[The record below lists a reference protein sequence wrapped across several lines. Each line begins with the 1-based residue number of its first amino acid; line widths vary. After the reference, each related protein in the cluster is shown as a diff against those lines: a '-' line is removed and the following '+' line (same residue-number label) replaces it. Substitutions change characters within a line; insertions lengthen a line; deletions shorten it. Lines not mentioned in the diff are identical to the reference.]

1 MLENIN
7 NKRSHTSLG
16 KIYFWTASIH
26 EWYYLLAPDENKQI
40 IIDSLKH
47 LSDRGFINV
56 YAFVI
61 MPTHIHLI
69 WELNKLNGKESPKG
83 SFLKYTG
90 HKLLNKLKQEGKS
103 DPYLVNEAN
112 KDHEI
117 WQKDSLAIEI
127 FSLKVAIQKLDYIH
141 FNPVSSKWHLAK
153 DDISYHYSSV
163 RFYEAGL
170 DEFGFLKN
178 LISIFTGN

>member
-1 MLENIN
+1 MLENKKN
-7 NKRSHTSLG
+7 TRSYTTLG

-26 EWYYLLAPDENKQI
+26 EWYDLLAPDENKQI
-40 IIDSLKH
+40 IIDSLKY

-69 WELNKLNGKESPKG
+69 WEMNKLNGKESPKA

-90 HKLLNKLKQEGKS
+90 HTLLNKLKKDGKS
-103 DPYLVNEAN
+103 DNFLVNETN
-112 KDHEI
+112 KNHEI
-117 WQKDSLAIEI
+117 WQKEPLAIEI
-127 FSLKVAIQKLDYIH
+127 FSLKVAIQKLEYIH
-141 FNPVSSKWHLAK
+141 YNPVSGKWQLAK

-163 RFYEAGL
+163 RFYDNGL

-178 LISIFTGN
+178 LMSVFTGN

>member
-1 MLENIN
+1 MLEDIN
-7 NKRSHTSLG
+7 HKRSYTALG

-26 EWYYLLAPDENKQI
+26 EWYDLLGRDENKQI
-40 IIDSLKH
+40 IIDSLKY
-47 LSDRGFINV
+47 LSDRGLINV

-83 SFLKYTG
+83 SFLKFTG

-103 DPYLVNEAN
+103 DKYLVNEAN
-112 KDHEI
+112 KNHEI
-117 WQKDSLAIEI
+117 WQKDSLAIEV

-141 FNPVSSKWHLAK
+141 YNPVSSKWQLAK

-163 RFYEAGL
+163 RFYETGL

-178 LISIFTGN
+178 LISVFTGN